1 MIENNW
7 KQLAKLR
14 KEMIKQDD
22 VFFYLAIKKIQDIR
36 PEWEKIILDLVIWIK
51 RTRHLKNERTA

>member
-1 MIENNW
+1 M
-7 KQLAKLR
+7 AKLR